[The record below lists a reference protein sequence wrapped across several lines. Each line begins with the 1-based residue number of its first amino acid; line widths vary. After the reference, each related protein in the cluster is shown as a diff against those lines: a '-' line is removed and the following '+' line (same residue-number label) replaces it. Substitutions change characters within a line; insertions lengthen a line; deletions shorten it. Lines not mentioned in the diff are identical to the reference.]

1 MAIRSVRIRR
11 LSTTAVGF
19 LAFVGIIVIIAV
31 IGQLHPFRMDLS
43 QSKRYTLSAQS
54 KKILKSLKGDVSI
67 KAFFQ
72 EGARNREEIRDLL
85 ETYRYYS
92 SHIHYEFIDPDR
104 QPMLAKQYQIRTYG
118 TLVLEGFGKSQTV
131 TNASEEAITNAV
143 VKLTQKEEKV
153 VYFLTGQGERDTG
166 DVGKEGFST
175 VKSAIEKENFKV
187 KALNLLTETRI
198 PADAALVVIAGP
210 QKPLLGGE
218 IELLRQYLQHQ
229 GQVMVLL
236 EPFIDGGMGDFLKT
250 YGLSLKDDIIIDP
263 MSRVFGA
270 SYLMPV
276 ITQYGFHKI
285 TEGFTIASI
294 FPTARGVY
302 SEKKSPT
309 GITVTELAST
319 SPYSWADMDYR
330 SSTSKELKFD
340 EERDRK
346 GPVPVA
352 VIAEIRAKPGSG
364 ADDLEKKGSGAD
376 KQGLTAHLAVFGDC
390 DFASNTYF
398 NLQGNGDFF
407 LNTVNFLAQQENLIS
422 IERPKSQS
430 PLLTLSRSQERTLFW
445 AGLLLMPLVV
455 LVAGI
460 SVFRARRKHR

>member
-1 MAIRSVRIRR
+1 MAIRSVRVRR
-11 LSTTAVGF
+11 LSNTVVGF
-19 LAFVGIIVIIAV
+19 LAFVGIVVIVAR
-31 IGQLHPFRMDLS
+31 IGQSHPFRMDLS
-43 QSKRYTLSAQS
+43 ESKRYTLSEQS
-54 KKILKSLKGDVSI
+54 KKILRSLKGDVSI

-72 EGARNREEIRDLL
+72 EAASDREPTRDLL

-104 QPMLAKQYQIRTYG
+104 QPMLAKQYQIRMYG

-143 VKLTQKEEKV
+143 VKLTQKGEKV
-153 VYFLTGQGERDTG
+153 VYFLTGHGERDTG
-166 DVGKEGFST
+166 DVGKDGYST
-175 VKSAIEKENFKV
+175 VKSAVEKENFKV
-187 KALNLLTETRI
+187 KSLNLLRETRI
-198 PADAALVVIAGP
+198 PEDAAVVVLAGP

-218 IELLRQYLQHQ
+218 IDLLRQYLQHK

-236 EPFIDGGMGDFLKT
+236 DPFADGGIGDLLKA
-250 YGLSLKDDIIIDP
+250 YGLSLTGDIIIDP

-294 FPTARGVY
+294 FPTARSISKEG
-302 SEKKSPT
+302 KSPA

-319 SPYSWADMDYR
+319 SPSSWADMDYR
-330 SSTSKELKFD
+330 SSTSKELRFD
-340 EERDRK
+340 EKRDKK
-346 GPVPVA
+346 GPIPVA
-352 VIAEIRAKPGSG
+352 AIAEIEAKPEGG
-364 ADDLEKKGSGAD
+364 TNDQEKGGPRAD
-376 KQGLTAHLAVFGDC
+376 KQGPAAHLAVFGDC

-407 LNTVNFLAQQENLIS
+407 LNTVNFLGQQENLIS
-422 IERPKSQS
+422 IERPKQRSA
-430 PLLTLSRSQERTLFW
+430 PLTLSQSQEHVLFW
-445 AGLLLMPLVV
+445 VGLLLMPLVV
-455 LVAGI
+455 VVAGI
-460 SVFRARRKHR
+460 GVFRERRKHR